1 MTGGALYDTI
11 GKGYAELRRP
21 DPRINA
27 QILRALTGAESVVNV
42 GAGTGSYEPRD
53 RRVVA
58 VERSME
64 MIGQRNADLAPAI
77 QGDAVTLPFADDS
90 FDAALAV
97 LTIHHWPDPKAGLL
111 ELKRVARARV
121 VVLTHFIT
129 SLDDFWLVHDYLPET
144 IPSDLARFATEEEI
158 RGLLDVT
165 DIQSVPVPNDCTDGF
180 LACYWA
186 RPEAYLD
193 ERIRSGM
200 SIFPRLDQ
208 DLVQERMAR
217 LADDLDSG
225 AWDERY
231 GHLRSMPEI
240 DLGYRLVIATT

>member
-1 MTGGALYDTI
+1 VSEALYDTI

-21 DPRINA
+21 DPRING
-27 QILRALTGAESVVNV
+27 QILKALTGATSIVNV
-42 GAGTGSYEPRD
+42 GAGAGSYEPRD

-64 MIGQRNADLAPAI
+64 MIRERSADLSAVV
-77 QGDAVTLPFADDS
+77 QGDATTLPFDDDA

-111 ELKRVARARV
+111 ELQRVARSRV
-121 VVLTHFIT
+121 VILTHFIN
-129 SLDDFWLVHDYLPET
+129 SLDDFWLVHDYVPET
-144 IPSDLARFATEEEI
+144 IPSDLVRFTSEEEI
-158 RGLLDVT
+158 RELLDVI
-165 DIQSVPVPNDCTDGF
+165 DIQPVPVPNDCTDGF

-208 DLVQERMAR
+208 DLVQERMNR
-217 LADDLDSG
+217 LAGDLDSG

-231 GHLRSMPEI
+231 GHLRTTPEM
-240 DLGYRLVIATT
+240 DLGYRLVIALA

>member
-1 MTGGALYDTI
+1 MSEALYDTI

-21 DPRINA
+21 DRRIDA
-27 QILRALTGAESVVNV
+27 QIMRALTGAEIVLNV

-64 MIGQRNADLAPAI
+64 MIRQRISDLTPVV
-77 QGDAVTLPFADDS
+77 QGDATTLPFADDA

-111 ELKRVARARV
+111 ELKRVARSRV
-121 VVLTHFIT
+121 VILTHFIN

-144 IPSDLARFATEEEI
+144 IPSDLVRFATEDEI
-158 RGLLDVT
+158 RELLDVI
-165 DIQSVPVPNDCTDGF
+165 DIQAVPVPRDCTDGF

-208 DLVQERMAR
+208 RLVHERMAR
-217 LADDLDSG
+217 LAEDLASG

-231 GHLRSMPEI
+231 GHLRSLAEI
-240 DLGYRLVIATT
+240 DLGYRLVIAQT

>member
-1 MTGGALYDTI
+1 MSEALYDTI

-27 QILRALTGAESVVNV
+27 QILRALTGADSVLNV

-58 VERSME
+58 VERSIE
-64 MIGQRNADLAPAI
+64 MIGQRAADLAPAV
-77 QGDAVTLPFADDS
+77 QGDATSLPFADGS

-97 LTIHHWPDPKAGLL
+97 LTIHHWPDPRAGLL
-111 ELKRVARARV
+111 ELKRVARSRV
-121 VVLTHFIT
+121 VILTHFIN
-129 SLDDFWLVHDYLPET
+129 SLDEFWLVRDYIPET
-144 IPSDLARFATEEEI
+144 IPSDLVRFATEEEI
-158 RGLLDVT
+158 RELLDVIE
-165 DIQSVPVPNDCTDGF
+165 IQAVAVPNDCTDGF

-186 RPEAYLD
+186 RPEFYLD
-193 ERIRSGM
+193 ERVRSGM

-208 DLVQERMAR
+208 SLVQERMGR
-217 LADDLDSG
+217 LAEDLESG

-231 GHLRSMPEI
+231 GNLRTMQEI
-240 DLGYRLVIATT
+240 DLGYRLVIAVT